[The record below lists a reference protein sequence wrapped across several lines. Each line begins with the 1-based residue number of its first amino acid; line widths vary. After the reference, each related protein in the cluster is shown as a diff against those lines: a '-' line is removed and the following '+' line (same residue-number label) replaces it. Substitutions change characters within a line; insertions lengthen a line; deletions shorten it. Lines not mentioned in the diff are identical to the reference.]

1 MHVQV
6 NKNNVYVSLSDSFT
20 MAHTVV
26 HATWW
31 HSFTWGPAI
40 NLPNILLLADPTF
53 VMVSSQ
59 HEESRSL
66 YSSYHTS
73 TSAWSPRAHFKV
85 SWGHQSWLS
94 ARIFT
99 HVHAWKRLDFR
110 KSVSVPGL
118 VWCWSYSDK
127 LWVGPPK
134 YILNTGSASKI
145 TWILIFLLSYLSNNT
160 FINSQFNSIP
170 VFWCN
175 LWMNLHQQIMLSPL
189 GDEPLHPVLTSCIL
203 FPSLVSSGVA
213 PLRCALAPL
222 SPSSFKQL
230 ADPACRFPHC
240 AYEMGLSHGEKEIH
254 RIRCDIEQGTCS
266 GDAPTSLPTLPLK
279 DLTAQ
284 LLRMIRGQRENE
296 WKTSEAGEEG
306 GRSEEVSIK
315 GKEVNKGRGRMM
327 GERGKKNKVRGDKEE
342 VGKQKENG
350 KSKDGTG

>member
-1 MHVQV
+1 MRIQV

-31 HSFTWGPAI
+31 HSFTLGPAI

-59 HEESRSL
+59 HEESRSPC
-66 YSSYHTS
+66 SSYHTS
-73 TSAWSPRAHFKV
+73 TSARSPGAHFKV

-127 LWVGPPK
+127 LWAGPPK
-134 YILNTGSASKI
+134 CILNTGSASKI
-145 TWILIFLLSYLSNNT
+145 TWRLIFRLSHLSNNT
-160 FINSQFNSIP
+160 SINSQFNSIP
-170 VFWCN
+170 VFWCS
-175 LWMNLHQQIMLSPL
+175 LWMNLHQQIMLRPL
-189 GDEPLHPVLTSCIL
+189 EDEPFHPVLTSCIL
-203 FPSLVSSGVA
+203 FPSLASSGVA

-230 ADPACRFPHC
+230 AALLAGSRTVLMKWVCLMERKRFTEYAVILSRALAQGMLPPHFQH
-240 AYEMGLSHGEKEIH
+240 SH
-254 RIRCDIEQGTCS
+254 T
-266 GDAPTSLPTLPLK
+266 P
-279 DLTAQ
+279 
-284 LLRMIRGQRENE
+284 
-296 WKTSEAGEEG
+296 
-306 GRSEEVSIK
+306 IK
-315 GKEVNKGRGRMM
+315 GFDCTASEDDQRAERERM
-327 GERGKKNKVRGDKEE
+327 
-342 VGKQKENG
+342 
-350 KSKDGTG
+350 KDE